1 MLKRLIVT
9 AALVSLAL
17 AGPSARADDQDQR
30 MQRQLRSNFGLV
42 VESSSRGD
50 QDEGFTVLKVLPN
63 SLAERAGFREGDVI
77 RRVGRRTLSEFRDLA
92 NALLRRQQGERLD
105 IQVERDGQFR
115 NLRLMSR
122 MSEGDDEDRD
132 SRNRYGRAND
142 DDSTWQ
148 RQERRLRRLEER
160 LQEMER
166 SGRYGQARDDS
177 EEQPRDMQRLQKRLQ
192 DLEQRVEQERRSGQ
206 YGRNSSGVTLGAQ
219 TRQWRR
225 QSDSR
230 QGGSADEGVMVTA
243 IESESPAAA
252 AGLHRGDIITR
263 VDDRDV
269 SSPQELRQALQRI
282 GAGQEATLEVLRGS
296 RQMILNVRLEGG
308 SRNGARDRRYDRLE
322 DRIDQL
328 ESRLLELERNR

>member
-1 MLKRLIVT
+1 MLKRLILT

-17 AGPSARADDQDQR
+17 AGSSARADDQDQR

-92 NALLRRQQGERLD
+92 NALLRRQQGDELV
-105 IQVERDGQFR
+105 IQVARDGQFR
-115 NLRLMSR
+115 NLHLMARLS
-122 MSEGDDEDRD
+122 DDEEDRD
-132 SRNRYGRAND
+132 SRDRYGRAND

-148 RQERRLRRLEER
+148 RLERRFRRLEDR
-160 LQEMER
+160 LKEMER
-166 SGRYGQARDDS
+166 PGRYGQARSDS

-192 DLEQRVEQERRSGQ
+192 DLEQRLEQERRSGQ
-206 YGRNSSGVTLGAQ
+206 YGRSSSGVTLGAQ
-219 TRQWRR
+219 TRPWRR

-243 IESESPAAA
+243 IDLESPAAE
-252 AGLHRGDIITR
+252 AGLRRGDIITR

-269 SSPQELRQALQRI
+269 SSSQELRQALQRI
-282 GAGQEATLEVLRGS
+282 GTAQDATLEVLRGS
-296 RQMILNVRLEGG
+296 RQMMLNVRLEGG
-308 SRNGARDRRYDRLE
+308 SRYGARDRRYDRLE

>member
-17 AGPSARADDQDQR
+17 AGSSARADDQDQR
-30 MQRQLRSNFGLV
+30 MQRQLRSSFGLV

-50 QDEGFTVLKVLPN
+50 QDEGFTVLKVLPG
-63 SLAERAGFREGDVI
+63 SLAERAGFRDGDVI

-92 NALLRRQQGERLD
+92 SALLRRQQGERLD

-122 MSEGDDEDRD
+122 QSDDEEDRD
-132 SRNRYGRAND
+132 TRDRYGRAND

-148 RQERRLRRLEER
+148 RLEHRFRRLEER

-177 EEQPRDMQRLQKRLQ
+177 EEQPRDMQRLHKRLQ
-192 DLEQRVEQERRSGQ
+192 ELEQRVEQERRSGQ
-206 YGRNSSGVTLGAQ
+206 YGRSSSGITLGAQ

-243 IESESPAAA
+243 IDSESLAAE
-252 AGLHRGDIITR
+252 AGLRRGDIITR

-296 RQMILNVRLEGG
+296 RQMMLNVRLEGG
-308 SRNGARDRRYDRLE
+308 SRYGARDRRYDRLE